1 MDIRWQINY
10 QNQVMNR
17 SKDKKDISIILPTYN
32 EAENIEIAINKIYQV
47 LGDRNFEIIV
57 VDDNS
62 PDKTW
67 EIVEKL
73 KTSKDK
79 VKLIRRFEDK
89 GLSTAIFAGML
100 EAEGSVILVMDSDLQ
115 HDEKIIPPLIESIK
129 RDKFEVSI
137 GSRDTEEGGYGDLST
152 KRKITS
158 FIGRWFAHKFLKV
171 NINDPM
177 SGFFAISKSFF
188 EEVKDHVNPSGF
200 KILIEFIVR
209 KRTPR
214 VKEIGYKF
222 KRRLYGDIKLN
233 PVIIIEFF
241 LKLIDLRFGWLIP
254 NRFVKFSIV
263 GLSGS
268 LINFFSFSI
277 ASILGLKVLPSVYLG
292 AQIGIFWSYSLN
304 NFFTFSNLRYRGF
317 SFFKGLILYQVVSVI
332 GIVIQLSIVQSII
345 TTWEFMAES
354 LTTLYFSYLI
364 SVCFAALV
372 NYYIHTNYTWNK
384 LGFTL
389 VKPMKIDRNLI

>member
-1 MDIRWQINY
+1 
-10 QNQVMNR
+10 MNR
-17 SKDKKDISIILPTYN
+17 SKDKRDISIILPTYN
-32 EAENIEIAINKIYQV
+32 EAENIEIAINKIHQV

-73 KTSKDK
+73 KTTKDK
-79 VKLIRRFEDK
+79 VKLIRRFRDN
-89 GLSTAIFAGML
+89 GLSIAIFTGML
-100 EAEGSVILVMDSDLQ
+100 EAEGSVILVMDADLQ
-115 HDEKIIPPLIESIK
+115 HDEKIIPLLIESIK

-137 GSRDTEEGGYGDLST
+137 GSRDIEGGSYGDLST

-158 FIGRWFAHKFLKV
+158 FIGKWFAKKFLKV
-171 NINDPM
+171 DINDPM

-188 EEVKDHVNPSGF
+188 EEVKDQINPSGF
-200 KILIEFIVR
+200 KILLEFIVR

-222 KRRLYGDIKLN
+222 RRRLHGDTKLN
-233 PVIIIEFF
+233 SAIIVEYF
-241 LKLIDLRFGWLIP
+241 LALIDLRFGWLIP
-254 NRFVKFSIV
+254 NRFVMFSII
-263 GLSGS
+263 GFLGS
-268 LINFFSFSI
+268 LINFFSFSM

-304 NFFTFSNLRYRGF
+304 NYFTFSNFRYRGS
-317 SFFKGLILYQVVSVI
+317 SFIKGFILYQIVSVI
-332 GIVIQLSIVQSII
+332 GIVIQLAIVQSII
-345 TTWEFMAES
+345 KTWEFMAES

-364 SVCFAALV
+364 SICFAALV

-389 VKPMKIDRNLI
+389 VKPIKVDRNLI